1 MNHMLSIVFIA
12 LLTVAGAAQE
22 ITKNDRTPTRL
33 FGSVSGEIV
42 IKEKSGNGLGNF
54 ACSNLVVSLNKLG
67 GGWEQKVRANGDF
80 SKLRCRFV
88 VPAVSAG
95 QSFVAVT
102 GADGAFR
109 ISYVP
114 PGTYDIVVESAGG
127 ASATRSGVVVTTGGI
142 ASAGVVNIDNL
153 GADTKNCGVC
163 GNVCQPGQ
171 VCSSGQCAFNC
182 LGNLTAC
189 NGRASVNVRRST

>member
-1 MNHMLSIVFIA
+1 MNHILSIVFIA

-67 GGWEQKVRANGDF
+67 GGWEQKVRAYGDF

-95 QSFVAVT
+95 QSFVAVLNAKMPSCDQKT
-102 GADGAFR
+102 FDATTSFPMKLKGSEILTYNFSVTK
-109 ISYVP
+109 ISCS
-114 PGTYDIVVESAGG
+114 IV
-127 ASATRSGVVVTTGGI
+127 
-142 ASAGVVNIDNL
+142 
-153 GADTKNCGVC
+153 K
-163 GNVCQPGQ
+163 
-171 VCSSGQCAFNC
+171 
-182 LGNLTAC
+182 
-189 NGRASVNVRRST
+189 